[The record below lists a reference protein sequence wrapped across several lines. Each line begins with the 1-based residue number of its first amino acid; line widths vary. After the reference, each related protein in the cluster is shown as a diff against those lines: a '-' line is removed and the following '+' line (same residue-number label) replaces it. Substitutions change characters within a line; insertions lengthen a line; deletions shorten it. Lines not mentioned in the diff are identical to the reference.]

1 MKIIKK
7 ANPRECKCEECNCVF
22 ELEKGDT
29 LYPYLNDGLRIQY
42 CCYCPEC
49 GNKIPVKFYGNGD
62 KIKL

>member
-29 LYPYLNDGLRIQY
+29 LYPI
-42 CCYCPEC
+42 
-49 GNKIPVKFYGNGD
+49 
-62 KIKL
+62 